1 MPGAIPKS
9 FIEELLSRTNIVEVV
24 QGRVSLKKAGKDFQ
38 GLCPFHD
45 EKTPSFTVSP
55 AKNMFYCFGCGAGG
69 DAIKF
74 VQQFEGASFT
84 EAVESLAAS
93 LGMEVPR
100 QKSSSPERDLR
111 PLHEAMQAAES
122 YYRAQ
127 LKATSAPIDYLKG
140 RGLTGASAQEFGLG
154 FAPDAWDGLHREMT
168 GGARPISAK
177 TLLEAGLISRNE
189 KGREY
194 DRFRRRI
201 MFPVRDTKGR
211 VIAFGGRLLGDSQGP
226 KYLNSPETPIFR
238 KSQELYGL
246 FEARRSTR
254 QLQTLI
260 LVEGYMDVIAL
271 AQAGVRNVVATLG
284 TATGEAHYRKLYNY
298 ADEVICCFDGDQ
310 AGLRAAW
317 KALESALGCLS
328 AGRRLKFVPLP
339 EGEDPD
345 SLVRREGADGF
356 RRRLAKAT
364 PAVEHLFNGLKQG
377 LDLAAG
383 DDRARFVD
391 LAMPYIERIPES
403 GALRRM
409 MLSELKALTGFEGAP
424 GGSAAAVKPGGRPP
438 AKPGGGPSRGLC
450 EKLLSLLLKSPQ
462 LAAPLPPETVNAL
475 VEMQEGKLFREVLR
489 YAAETD
495 GLDSAHL
502 LGRWSGQPGH
512 AELVALHQRPAMLDA
527 DGMALEFNECVERL
541 LASAQRRRRA
551 QLVQEMRDD
560 PAKEKEKLA
569 EFMELRRGAEA

>member
-9 FIEELLSRTNIVEVV
+9 FIDELLSRTNIVEVV

-55 AKNMFYCFGCGAGG
+55 AKNMYYCFGCGAGG

-93 LGMEVPR
+93 LGMEAPR

-127 LKATSAPIDYLKG
+127 LKASSAPIDYLKG

-154 FAPDAWDGLHREMT
+154 FAPDSWDGLHREMT
-168 GGARPISAK
+168 SGAQPISAK

-211 VIAFGGRLLGDSQGP
+211 VIAFGGRLLGDGQGP

-284 TATGEAHYRKLYNY
+284 TATGKAHYRKLYRY

-317 KALESALGCLS
+317 KALESALGYLS
-328 AGRRLKFVPLP
+328 AGRRLKFMHLP

-345 SLVRREGADGF
+345 SLVRREGAEGF

-403 GALRRM
+403 GSLRRM
-409 MLSELKALTGFEGAP
+409 MLSELKALTGFEGQP
-424 GGSAAAVKPGGRPP
+424 GGAAAKPESRPP

-462 LAAPLPPETVNAL
+462 LAAPLPPETVDAL